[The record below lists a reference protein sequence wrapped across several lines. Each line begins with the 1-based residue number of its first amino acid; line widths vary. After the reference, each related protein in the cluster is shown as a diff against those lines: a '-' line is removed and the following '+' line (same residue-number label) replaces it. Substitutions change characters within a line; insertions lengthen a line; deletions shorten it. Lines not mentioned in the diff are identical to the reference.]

1 MRGVAGANQVDGMK
15 YRDLIRQLRD
25 DGWQHIRTTG
35 SHMHFTHQTK
45 PGLVT
50 VPAGGKLSHDIPP
63 GTLNSILRQ
72 AGLK

>member
-1 MRGVAGANQVDGMK
+1 MK
-15 YRDLIRQLRD
+15 YRDLLKQLHD

-35 SHMHFTHQTK
+35 SHLHYKHATK

-50 VPAGGKLSHDIPP
+50 VPGGGKLSHDIPP
-63 GTLNSILRQ
+63 GTLRSILRQ

>member
-1 MRGVAGANQVDGMK
+1 MLNE
-15 YRDLIRQLRD
+15 

-35 SHMHFTHQTK
+35 SHFHFKHPAK

-50 VPAGGKLSHDIPP
+50 VPSGGKLSHDIPP
-63 GTLNSILRQ
+63 GTLRSILRQ